1 MSSLGLCWLCLKSSI
16 DCRKVYDQRT
26 HEVVTQ
32 FFDPEVLASTEEN
45 GAKLMCQQCLN
56 QIFDFHNFR
65 QSVLQAHSSLLND
78 IARQS
83 TQRENHKDIVVKKE
97 NEDSCDTDNVL
108 YHDEPSISINNN
120 ENNSAEIYYDAIVK
134 EEFKFNTSLEDQ
146 EYSNNIVFKT
156 DEEKFKLMNKSKER
170 SFANNESN
178 GATSPMPDT
187 VTMRELEFAEKIKT
201 HLLLNATEDDSVCS
215 NYGSDEEKMD
225 LLEIRETKGSIKR
238 KREEELDCVIARW
251 KPSLDCMA
259 CTKSFSSFT
268 LLQQHFLK
276 NHSNKEFYVQCCGIK
291 IKKRGQL
298 AEHTRLHV
306 DSNSFKCEHCN
317 KSFTRKR
324 NLRYHVLRQHAT
336 ISSTIEQQ
344 PQNQSTFYENAAENV
359 NSTKNDLYRSMRKP
373 SVNQPHRK
381 LARQESDNLIAQWL
395 PNLECGLC
403 KDTYSKYSLIH
414 QHFQQRHPNDSSFVV
429 CCERKFN
436 RRQKL
441 QEHIRLHI
449 NPKASECNICGKSF
463 TSVYNLKH
471 HLARMHQMVKD
482 QDDVTKCPDNKMEA
496 ANSFT
501 TTCESKFSGSVKI
514 AAPKRKT
521 IQELDEVI
529 AKWKPNLECELC
541 AVTCSSFS
549 LLHQHFTQNHPS
561 VMSYIT
567 CCQVKLT
574 GRHDIEEHIRYHNDP
589 NAFKCDLCERSFTSR
604 RNLNRHCR
612 AKHNREV
619 K

>member
-83 TQRENHKDIVVKKE
+83 TQREIHKDIVVKKE

-108 YHDEPSISINNN
+108 YYDEPSISINNN
-120 ENNSAEIYYDAIVK
+120 EDNSAEIYYDVIVK

-146 EYSNNIVFKT
+146 EYSNNIVFKI

-238 KREEELDCVIARW
+238 KREEEL
-251 KPSLDCMA
+251 
-259 CTKSFSSFT
+259 
-268 LLQQHFLK
+268 
-276 NHSNKEFYVQCCGIK
+276 
-291 IKKRGQL
+291 
-298 AEHTRLHV
+298 
-306 DSNSFKCEHCN
+306 
-317 KSFTRKR
+317 
-324 NLRYHVLRQHAT
+324 VLRQHAT

-567 CCQVKLT
+567 CCQVKFT